1 MTFSTGQTF
10 KVSFVVVS
18 SFVVVLFVV
27 SFVVSFVTITALLRE
42 FVRETT
48 LCFDKEEVAALFVE
62 VAALFVFFLLE
73 VAARFVL
80 VVFFFA
86 ALTVS
91 DRIVDIVKIENK
103 IVA

>member
-1 MTFSTGQTF
+1 MTFSTGQAF

-18 SFVVVLFVV
+18 SFVVVL
-27 SFVVSFVTITALLRE
+27 FVVSFVTITALLRE

-48 LCFDKEEVAALFVE
+48 LCFDAEEVAALFVE